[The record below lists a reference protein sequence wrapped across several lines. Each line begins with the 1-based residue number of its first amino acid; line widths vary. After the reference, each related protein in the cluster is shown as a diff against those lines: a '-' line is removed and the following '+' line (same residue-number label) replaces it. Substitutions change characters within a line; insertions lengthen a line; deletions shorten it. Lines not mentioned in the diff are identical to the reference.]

1 MNAAAA
7 NSPCTSLFE
16 SEEEEQA
23 GQAEAWKYT
32 FAFVDS
38 LAVKSVVLLGIPDI
52 IARHGP
58 KATLS
63 LSQIAA
69 ELPTQ
74 KPDVNCL
81 FRILRFLVAKNFF
94 RAETSERE
102 NEVRYG
108 LTPASKWMLKDGAS
122 LSMSA
127 MLLMQDDV
135 RSVAPLHHLNECI
148 LEGGVAFE
156 KAHGLQSWDY
166 AVAHP
171 QYSDLFNQAMA
182 CNANIVMKAIL
193 SKYEGFQGLNSLV
206 DVGGGIGATVG
217 EIVKAHPTINGINY
231 DLPHVIATA
240 PHFTGV
246 KHVGGDMFKEVPSAD
261 AVFMKWVLH
270 DWGDED
276 CVKILKQCRKA
287 IPETGKSQLLQ
298 FCVDPRVQRK
308 DSGPEWS
315 EGLESDVS
323 HGGYGDPANAD
334 AAHGGYDD
342 VGKGVDDDVISSY
355 VNLMYADDNHPTKRR
370 VHTMSWREPHH
381 LTSIPQD
388 VSASFIGVSDNT
400 EVGSSSRSRRSI
412 TEAQPHI
419 PLAFG
424 LSDDASCVRPHP
436 SVTLA
441 THQTPYVD
449 TTITLGMAM
458 RLSQMQPSTLSFED
472 LTPTTFFVHESGP
485 PHTTKG
491 ITEHS
496 RMEGTDTDI
505 ADTQDGASQEH
516 IQQDDASQ
524 SSSRGRSCP
533 AKSPTYVN
541 CLFTILRFLVA
552 NNFFRAETSGGAN
565 EVRYGLTPSS
575 KWFVKGG
582 AAAPLVSMASRLLMQ
597 NDVTSLAP
605 WHRFNEC
612 ILHGG
617 VAFQKAHGLHIFYH
631 GVAHPEYND
640 LFNQAMACNSN
651 MVIKA
656 ILSKYEGF
664 QGLNS
669 LVDVGGGIGATIA
682 EIVKAHPTIND
693 ISYDLPHLTSTTPYF
708 PGINNF
714 EL

>member
-1 MNAAAA
+1 MKVGNMNAAAA

-287 IPETGKSQLLQ
+287 IPETGKVII
-298 FCVDPRVQRK
+298 VDPVLNAAEK
-308 DSGPEWS
+308 TAMDPSL
-315 EGLESDVS
+315 GLVFDL
-323 HGGYGDPANAD
+323 
-334 AAHGGYDD
+334 
-342 VGKGVDDDVISSY
+342 I
-355 VNLMYADDNHPTKRR
+355 M
-370 VHTMSWREPHH
+370 
-381 LTSIPQD
+381 
-388 VSASFIGVSDNT
+388 
-400 EVGSSSRSRRSI
+400 
-412 TEAQPHI
+412 
-419 PLAFG
+419 LAF
-424 LSDDASCVRPHP
+424 S
-436 SVTLA
+436 
-441 THQTPYVD
+441 
-449 TTITLGMAM
+449 
-458 RLSQMQPSTLSFED
+458 
-472 LTPTTFFVHESGP
+472 
-485 PHTTKG
+485 
-491 ITEHS
+491 
-496 RMEGTDTDI
+496 
-505 ADTQDGASQEH
+505 
-516 IQQDDASQ
+516 
-524 SSSRGRSCP
+524 
-533 AKSPTYVN
+533 
-541 CLFTILRFLVA
+541 
-552 NNFFRAETSGGAN
+552 SGGKERSEEEWKN
-565 EVRYGLTPSS
+565 LLKE
-575 KWFVKGG
+575 GG
-582 AAAPLVSMASRLLMQ
+582 FP
-597 NDVTSLAP
+597 
-605 WHRFNEC
+605 RFNVIAIPALQSVIE
-612 ILHGG
+612 
-617 VAFQKAHGLHIFYH
+617 AF
-631 GVAHPEYND
+631 
-640 LFNQAMACNSN
+640 
-651 MVIKA
+651 
-656 ILSKYEGF
+656 
-664 QGLNS
+664 
-669 LVDVGGGIGATIA
+669 
-682 EIVKAHPTIND
+682 
-693 ISYDLPHLTSTTPYF
+693 PY
-708 PGINNF
+708 
-714 EL
+714 